1 MDVIYVLAISVL
13 LQFTAAVL
21 ALRLIRVTGSRMAWI
36 LISAAISFMAIRR
49 SITLFH
55 LISGELA
62 HPPELIAEMVALATS
77 ALIVAGVAL
86 ISPVFH
92 TIKHSEETLRKIN
105 RALKVLTMTN
115 QVIIRATEEAALLK
129 DVCRTIAEVG
139 EYRLVWVGFAEQD
152 KEKTVRPMAHA
163 GHEEGFLNKLKITCA
178 DTEQVCYPTCR
189 VIRTG
194 KQFICKNILLTLIT
208 PPGKKKLQSM
218 ATHH

>member
-92 TIKHSEETLRKIN
+92 TIKHSEETLRKMN

-115 QVIIRATEEAALLK
+115 QVIIRHRGRRITKGCLP
-129 DVCRTIAEVG
+129 DYCRSWRISSCVG
-139 EYRLVWVGFAEQD
+139 WLR
-152 KEKTVRPMAHA
+152 
-163 GHEEGFLNKLKITCA
+163 
-178 DTEQVCYPTCR
+178 
-189 VIRTG
+189 RTG
-194 KQFICKNILLTLIT
+194 QGEDCASHGACRARRRF
-208 PPGKKKLQSM
+208 P
-218 ATHH
+218 